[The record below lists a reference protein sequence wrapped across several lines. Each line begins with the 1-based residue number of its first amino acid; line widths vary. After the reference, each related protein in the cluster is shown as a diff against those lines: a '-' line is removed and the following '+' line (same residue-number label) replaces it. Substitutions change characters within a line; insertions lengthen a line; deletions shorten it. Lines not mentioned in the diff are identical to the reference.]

1 MTSESQVASPQTCL
15 HVGVVLV
22 VIADVC
28 KDEYGDTLM
37 GRMLKHV
44 SNSAETW
51 SRFGDVLGDV
61 PADVPRVMHTLPE
74 TSSSGRVE

>member
-1 MTSESQVASPQTCL
+1 
-15 HVGVVLV
+15 
-22 VIADVC
+22 
-28 KDEYGDTLM
+28 M
-37 GRMLKHV
+37 GCMLKHV